1 MHERGK
7 LRIAAKADI
16 PSSPESSKVM
26 APGYRHLVMVRRRW
40 AFHRDSLRQVCKP
53 LVGGAGDGGV
63 DGIID
68 QDHLGLDR
76 IYVQAKRYAEGNT
89 VGSGAIRVS
98 SAV

>member
-1 MHERGK
+1 LAGLWRAKTGYAEYSGYCYGIYD
-7 LRIAAKADI
+7 LRVSVPDD
-16 PSSPESSKVM
+16 
-26 APGYRHLVMVRRRW
+26 RW
-40 AFHRDSLRQVCKP
+40 LDVEVWSDKP

-68 QDHLGLDR
+68 QDHLGLNR